1 MQDVLRALNAWE
13 RQPFTYGT
21 SDCVQFVRFIVQQL
35 TGKDYIPD
43 YVYDSEQA
51 ADRIVAD
58 AGGLEPLVTSVLGE
72 PTTSIDTLP
81 DGSPVLLQFG
91 RQHIMGIKLADD
103 AVCIST
109 NGMLRVSSGHVTKGW
124 RLWPIP

>member
-1 MQDVLRALNAWE
+1 MHDVLRALNAWE
-13 RQPFTYGT
+13 RQPFQYGT
-21 SDCVQFVRFIVQQL
+21 SDCVQFVRFIVHQL

-43 YVYDSEQA
+43 YVYDSEQD
-51 ADRIVAD
+51 ADRIIAD
-58 AGGLEPLVTSVLGE
+58 AGGLAPLVTSVLGE

-109 NGMLRVSSGHVTKGW
+109 NGMLRVSSVHVTTGW
-124 RLWPIP
+124 ALWPIQ

>member
-13 RQPFTYGT
+13 RQPFEYGT
-21 SDCVQFVRFIVQQL
+21 SDCVQFVRFVVQQL

-51 ADRIVAD
+51 AERIIAD
-58 AGGLEPLVTSVLGE
+58 AGGLEPLVTSVLGK
-72 PTTSIDTLP
+72 PTTFIDALP

-91 RQHIMGIKLADD
+91 RQHIMGIKLDPD

-124 RLWPIP
+124 SLWPIQ